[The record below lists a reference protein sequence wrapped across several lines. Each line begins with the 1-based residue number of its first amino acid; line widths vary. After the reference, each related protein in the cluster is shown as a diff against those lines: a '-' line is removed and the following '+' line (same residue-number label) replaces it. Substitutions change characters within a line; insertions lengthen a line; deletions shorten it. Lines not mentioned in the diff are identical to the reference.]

1 MERTNQC
8 SLSVLE
14 WYMQY
19 GMGQQVPIRSSAVN
33 ASKDMFIGKVCRE
46 LNDIPSPSG
55 QGCAFPSKVD
65 ALMAGVPEA
74 VLSSV
79 KHRHMKI

>member
-1 MERTNQC
+1 MIHTVRYGATDQFEVL
-8 SLSVLE
+8 LS
-14 WYMQY
+14 
-19 GMGQQVPIRSSAVN
+19 VN
-33 ASKDMFIGKVCRE
+33 ASKDKFIGKVCRE
-46 LNDIPSPSG
+46 LNDIASPSR

-79 KHRHMKI
+79 KHRHIKI